1 MDFLESTKMA
11 VKTLTVNKLRS
22 TLTML
27 GIIIGVAAVI
37 TMIAVGQGATDRVQ
51 EQMKGLGSNIMLV
64 LPGSITQGGARM
76 GAQTGQALTEEDAL
90 AIALEVP
97 EVQVAAPSMR
107 SAAQVVAGNTNWST
121 SVFGTTNDYL
131 EAREWPLESGRLFE
145 AAEVAG
151 SAKVVIIGQTAA
163 RELFGDADPLDQV
176 IRVKKVPVTII
187 GVLSKKGQNSLGQDQ
202 DDVVMLPISTFRN
215 RIQGGWGGKSKRVG
229 SISVKV
235 REGQSMKAAE
245 DNIKDLLR
253 QRFKVQPNAD
263 DPFSIRNLTEILQ
276 AQEASS
282 RVMTLL
288 LAAVAGISLIIGG
301 IGIIGMEFATI
312 FTNALMP
319 TLTQADDLG
328 AVSGTGFAFG
338 YLGGLLA
345 LVLMLLFFA
354 EGADNGLT
362 LIGLEPLFGLDPEAR
377 EGTRFVG
384 PFTAIWFAVFMIPFF
399 LWVKEPKTDTRPLH
413 FGRAWA
419 SLRDL
424 LRSLRFRGSLSAYLA
439 SSLFYRDALNAL
451 YAFGGLYASGVL
463 GWSIIQIGIF
473 GIVGAVT
480 AMVAAFLGGQA
491 DRAFGPKPV
500 IAWSIVVLILVC
512 LVIVGMTRESLWG
525 LALDP
530 ASSLPDWIFFACGA
544 LIGAAGGTLQ
554 AASRTMMA
562 RHTTPDRATEA
573 FGLFALSGKV
583 ASFMSP
589 ALIALA
595 TMATGWGSRP

>member
-1 MDFLESTKMA
+1 MA
-11 VKTLTVNKLRS
+11 
-22 TLTML
+22 
-27 GIIIGVAAVI
+27 
-37 TMIAVGQGATDRVQ
+37 
-51 EQMKGLGSNIMLV
+51 
-64 LPGSITQGGARM
+64 
-76 GAQTGQALTEEDAL
+76 
-90 AIALEVP
+90 
-97 EVQVAAPSMR
+97 
-107 SAAQVVAGNTNWST
+107 
-121 SVFGTTNDYL
+121 
-131 EAREWPLESGRLFE
+131 
-145 AAEVAG
+145 
-151 SAKVVIIGQTAA
+151 TA
-163 RELFGDADPLDQV
+163 
-176 IRVKKVPVTII
+176 
-187 GVLSKKGQNSLGQDQ
+187 
-202 DDVVMLPISTFRN
+202 
-215 RIQGGWGGKSKRVG
+215 
-229 SISVKV
+229 
-235 REGQSMKAAE
+235 
-245 DNIKDLLR
+245 R
-253 QRFKVQPNAD
+253 QRIWGWYFFDWASQPYN
-263 DPFSIRNLTEILQ
+263 
-276 AQEASS
+276 
-282 RVMTLL
+282 TLL
-288 LAAVAGISLIIGG
+288 LTFIFGPYFAEIARGYYMGTGLDEEAAKAAAQIYWAWGLTIASLTIAVTAPILGSIADGTGRRLVWVRVVSVFYITGSAGLWWVAPGGGDAMLFWAVCLFG

-463 GWSIIQIGIF
+463 GWSIIEIGIF

-595 TMATGWGSRP
+595 TMATGSQRLGIAPLIGLFLIGLILLSFVKTRGEMVP

>member
-1 MDFLESTKMA
+1 MA
-11 VKTLTVNKLRS
+11 
-22 TLTML
+22 
-27 GIIIGVAAVI
+27 
-37 TMIAVGQGATDRVQ
+37 
-51 EQMKGLGSNIMLV
+51 
-64 LPGSITQGGARM
+64 
-76 GAQTGQALTEEDAL
+76 
-90 AIALEVP
+90 
-97 EVQVAAPSMR
+97 
-107 SAAQVVAGNTNWST
+107 
-121 SVFGTTNDYL
+121 
-131 EAREWPLESGRLFE
+131 
-145 AAEVAG
+145 
-151 SAKVVIIGQTAA
+151 TA
-163 RELFGDADPLDQV
+163 
-176 IRVKKVPVTII
+176 
-187 GVLSKKGQNSLGQDQ
+187 
-202 DDVVMLPISTFRN
+202 
-215 RIQGGWGGKSKRVG
+215 
-229 SISVKV
+229 
-235 REGQSMKAAE
+235 
-245 DNIKDLLR
+245 R
-253 QRFKVQPNAD
+253 QRIWGWYFFDWASQPYN
-263 DPFSIRNLTEILQ
+263 
-276 AQEASS
+276 
-282 RVMTLL
+282 TLL
-288 LAAVAGISLIIGG
+288 LTFIFGPYFAEIARGYYMGTGLDEEAAKAAAQIYWAWGLTIASLTIAVTAPILGSIADGTGRRLVWVRVVSVFYITGAAGLWWVAPGGGDAMLFWAVCLFG

-463 GWSIIQIGIF
+463 GWSIIEIGIF

-530 ASSLPDWIFFACGA
+530 ASSLPDSIFFVCGA

-595 TMATGWGSRP
+595 TMATGSQRLGIAPLIGLFLIGLILLSFVKTRGEMVP